1 MVPLAVLCGVM
12 MAFLASVGLVGQ
24 LGQIDP
30 STPERANACRLYN
43 AEQKACALRI
53 CDNRIVERRKDECL
67 QDGGTP

>member
-12 MAFLASVGLVGQ
+12 MAFLAGVGLSGQ

-30 STPERANACRLYN
+30 STPKRSYSCRRYD
-43 AEQKACALRI
+43 AEQKACALGT